1 MAETKIKTLFIL
13 PDLSGNG
20 AVRATLNVLRHLDR
34 RQFEIILFVL
44 ARRGACLSEVPSD
57 IKLVVAHK
65 RRRYESISFKY
76 LMPYYV
82 AKLLWEASSCDIII
96 GASEL
101 RPAYLAYA
109 AAVVLRKPSVG
120 WVQVP
125 LDRWLKQ
132 EARYW
137 HNIASRLIYP
147 RLTSVVCVSK
157 ACKQSMA
164 KVARIMPERL
174 RVIYSTSEPTSIIE
188 KSKEQLPDWAI
199 DVIKKPTLIAIGRMS
214 YEKGFD
220 LLIRAHAKVLKKGI
234 DHNLVILGSGSLK
247 GELQDLSD
255 HLSVSNSVFM
265 PGYVNNPYPLLRNA
279 TAFVLSSRYEGF
291 GAVIFEALSLGT
303 PVVATACAGPTEI
316 LSDGENG
323 ILVLPGDV
331 NSLADGMSKILSN
344 IELREKLA
352 TPDMEP
358 LRRFSLENVVLQW
371 EKLLMEIG
379 RYECKNYT

>member
-1 MAETKIKTLFIL
+1 MDKTKIKTLFIL

-20 AVRATLNVLRHLDR
+20 AVRATLNVLRRLDR

-76 LMPYYV
+76 LMPYYI
-82 AKLLWEASSCDIII
+82 ARLLWEASSCDIII

-101 RPAYLAYA
+101 HPAYLAYA

-137 HNIASRLIYP
+137 HNIAARFIYP
-147 RLTSVVCVSK
+147 RLTGVVCVSK
-157 ACKQSMA
+157 ACKQSMS

-174 RVIYSTSEPTSIIE
+174 RVIYSAYESTSIIE
-188 KSKEQLPDWAI
+188 KSKERCPDWAVN
-199 DVIKKPTLIAIGRMS
+199 VIKKPTLIALGRMS

-220 LLIRAHAKVLKKGI
+220 LLIRAHAKVLKRSI
-234 DHNLVILGSGSLK
+234 DHNLLILGSGLLRDK
-247 GELQDLSD
+247 LRELST
-255 HLSVSNSVFM
+255 HLGVSGSVFM
-265 PGYVNNPYPLLRNA
+265 PGYVDNPYPLLKNA

-291 GAVIFEALSLGT
+291 PAVVFEALSLGT
-303 PVVATACAGPTEI
+303 PVVATACGGPAEI

-323 ILVLPGDV
+323 ILVLPEDV
-331 NSLADGMSKILSN
+331 NSLADGIYNILSN
-344 IELREKLA
+344 GELRERLA
-352 TPDMEP
+352 TPDIEQ
-358 LRRFSLENVVLQW
+358 LGRYSLENIVTQW
-371 EKLLMEIG
+371 EQLLMEIAT
-379 RYECKNYT
+379 RC

>member
-1 MAETKIKTLFIL
+1 MTQTKIKILFIL

-20 AVRATLNVLRHLDR
+20 AVRATLNVLRHIDR
-34 RQFEIILFVL
+34 RYFEPILYVL
-44 ARRGACLSEVPSD
+44 ARTGACLSEVPSD
-57 IKLVVAHK
+57 VKLIAAHK
-65 RRRYESISFKY
+65 RRRYNKY

-82 AKLLWEASSCDIII
+82 LKLLWEASSCDIII

-109 AAVVLRKPSVG
+109 AAAVLRKPSVG

-137 HNIASRLIYP
+137 HNIAARLIYP
-147 RLTSVVCVSK
+147 RLTSVVCVSQ

-164 KVARIMPERL
+164 KVARIIPERF
-174 RVIYSTSEPTSIIE
+174 RVIYSASESTSIIE

-220 LLIRAHAKVLKKGI
+220 LLIRAHAKILQRSI
-234 DHNLVILGSGSLK
+234 DHNLVILGSGPLGDK
-247 GELQDLSD
+247 LRDLST
-255 HLSVSNSVFM
+255 HLGVNSSVFM
-265 PGYVNNPYPLLRNA
+265 PGYINNPYPLLRHT

-291 GAVIFEALSLGT
+291 GAVVFEALLLGT
-303 PVVATACAGPTEI
+303 PVVATACGGPSEI

-323 ILVLPGDV
+323 ILVLPEDIE
-331 NSLADGMSKILSN
+331 SLAEGMYKILSN
-344 IELREKLA
+344 SELREKL
-352 TPDMEP
+352 TISNTEK
-358 LRRFSLENVVLQW
+358 LQLFSLENIIPQW
-371 EKLLMEIG
+371 EQLLISLCAKEAS
-379 RYECKNYT
+379 

>member
-34 RQFEIILFVL
+34 RQFEIILFIL

-82 AKLLWEASSCDIII
+82 SKLLWEASSCDIII

-137 HNIASRLIYP
+137 HNIAARLIYP

-174 RVIYSTSEPTSIIE
+174 RVIYSAYESTSIIE
-188 KSKEQLPDWAI
+188 KSKERCPDWAVN
-199 DVIKKPTLIAIGRMS
+199 VIKKPTLIAIGRMS

-234 DHNLVILGSGSLK
+234 DHNLVILGSGPLG
-247 GELQDLSD
+247 GELRDLSAR
-255 HLSVSNSVFM
+255 LAVSDSVFM
-265 PGYVNNPYPLLRNA
+265 PGYVDNPYPLLKNA

-291 GAVIFEALSLGT
+291 PAVVFEALSLGT
-303 PVVATACAGPTEI
+303 PVVATACGGPAEI

-323 ILVLPGDV
+323 ILVLPEDV
-331 NSLADGMSKILSN
+331 NSLANGIYNILSN
-344 IELREKLA
+344 SELRERLA
-352 TPDMEP
+352 IPDIEQ
-358 LRRFSLENVVLQW
+358 LGRYSLENIVTQW
-371 EKLLMEIG
+371 EQLLMEIAT
-379 RYECKNYT
+379 RC